1 MPEGSPD
8 RHPPLGGDGHDEVG
22 LPAPHRLLH
31 RVPARGQVDSHKTNR
46 RYQQILFTKIKVYL
60 QLTGNLTNCFRRCL
74 IPILKDYILE
84 NNILHTLTIS
94 KDTRY

>member
-31 RVPARGQVDSHKTNR
+31 RVPARGQVDTEVW
-46 RYQQILFTKIKVYL
+46 YTPTKLLVDINKFYL
-60 QLTGNLTNCFRRCL
+60 R
-74 IPILKDYILE
+74 K
-84 NNILHTLTIS
+84 
-94 KDTRY
+94 